1 MIVAELQQETFN
13 PVFVYKSQGSV
24 SPLFANLPQDSFLL
38 ILQSEFQLEMY
49 KKYGSRVLCLDFTHG
64 TNAYCFKLIT
74 LMVADDFGNGRQTCV
89 ITVIFSF
96 TNQVNL

>member
-1 MIVAELQQETFN
+1 MIVAEIQQETFN
-13 PVFVYKSQGSV
+13 PVLAYKSQGSD
-24 SPLFANLPQDSFLL
+24 SPLFPNLPPNSFLL
-38 ILQSEFQLEMY
+38 ILQSEFQLKMY
-49 KKYGSRVLCLDFTHG
+49 KKYCSCVLCLDSTHG

-96 TNQVNL
+96 TNQVM